1 MKPPSD
7 DPVRVLLGDQ
17 EVVLDSIDDVVAL
30 AREGRIDGST
40 RVSLPGSRSWQTAG
54 SLPAVAAHL
63 QQDPWSAWDEMDSS
77 AVDAA
82 FEAYAENTDEALRP
96 SGPESHSDPESVSDQ
111 GTEGGA
117 RAPAVEE
124 LPAAAMRPMVPET
137 GGRMVVETPRRGPV
151 VPPRTGQVIAFPG
164 GSGGRSM
171 AVASLPSTAVADIRP
186 EPVPMPLPPMDLPER
201 MLAAASVP
209 APKRGPEVT
218 RWWRLAL
225 VGGTAVTVMLIVQ
238 WYITSTATAVFPPPG
253 IPQAGQRPA
262 AATAPGAAPASAPAP
277 PAMRAEI
284 PEADAAY
291 VELEADL
298 RARMIDTPRE
308 LTASGHLEDALLI
321 ELTRM
326 QVQTASIEAP
336 ILTWAGRKNDVPQSA
351 EIHIRYNS
359 SPGELERE
367 LSGIGLVVGRY
378 VHSYALDVPV
388 LDVTIEREGAEPR
401 RLAIDASLA
410 QSFYLKRVDLQAFL
424 DALRKG

>member
-1 MKPPSD
+1 
-7 DPVRVLLGDQ
+7 
-17 EVVLDSIDDVVAL
+17 
-30 AREGRIDGST
+30 
-40 RVSLPGSRSWQTAG
+40 
-54 SLPAVAAHL
+54 
-63 QQDPWSAWDEMDSS
+63 
-77 AVDAA
+77 
-82 FEAYAENTDEALRP
+82 
-96 SGPESHSDPESVSDQ
+96 
-111 GTEGGA
+111 
-117 RAPAVEE
+117 
-124 LPAAAMRPMVPET
+124 
-137 GGRMVVETPRRGPV
+137 
-151 VPPRTGQVIAFPG
+151 
-164 GSGGRSM
+164 
-171 AVASLPSTAVADIRP
+171 
-186 EPVPMPLPPMDLPER
+186 
-201 MLAAASVP
+201 
-209 APKRGPEVT
+209 
-218 RWWRLAL
+218 
-225 VGGTAVTVMLIVQ
+225 
-238 WYITSTATAVFPPPG
+238 
-253 IPQAGQRPA
+253 
-262 AATAPGAAPASAPAP
+262 
-277 PAMRAEI
+277 MRAEI